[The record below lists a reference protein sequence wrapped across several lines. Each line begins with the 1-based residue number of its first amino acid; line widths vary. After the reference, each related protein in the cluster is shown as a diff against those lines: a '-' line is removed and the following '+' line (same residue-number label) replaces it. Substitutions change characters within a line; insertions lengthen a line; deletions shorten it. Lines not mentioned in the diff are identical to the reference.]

1 MAAAEGP
8 MVPPR
13 SGKKSGLLRLVLS
26 AIGIYALVAVVTMSA
41 DLAFSIGSGNKASNG
56 KFLSTKR
63 LSSPSQTVFR
73 SCRPSALGVAPG
85 ADPVPSMFGHRRV
98 GAGYKITMQ
107 TPDGDKVFD
116 CDEDTYIL
124 DAAEEAGIFDL
135 PYSCR
140 AGACA
145 ACAGQVLEGS
155 VDQEDQAFLEQDQMD
170 KGYCLTCVA
179 YPQSDSGD
187 LEGVSNTKDDKES
200 DSLVGQR
207 TEEALRVLSSF
218 ILGAQELGEMENLPA
233 PTLEILFAS
242 LNDFSGTIK
251 EYPEAAQVLRRALG
265 KADDETLD
273 VAIRRCIEAL
283 ERSRGQGTLLAVL
296 ACSKQGPVSID
307 IVNRALM
314 AIVGAMT
321 SDGVVYGVNS
331 VSGQKFLLSVVAWPL
346 QTVDLTGE
354 YESDAAM
361 LLTSLCRSFLMIAIQ
376 CRPPR
381 DEGDARMVINKRFT
395 QCFLTLLA
403 DNHTAV
409 TAERRECGIGEVAA
423 MVARVAIAV
432 LTPCGPPGGTIRD
445 GVEQIICC
453 DGCRHF
459 GGNRG
464 PFERALDEVLAV
476 DPSRGEELWA
486 ALLAALESEDD
497 TVAGGRASLWK
508 ASEACTFSSE
518 AVVLLWLL
526 LSQSEGFH
534 TTVFPESRV
543 PRGPPDGWEE
553 GGSFRVPSP
562 ARLFLPVVGLVN
574 RILKALD
581 EVAKDEEDA
590 NGSSMD
596 QGARTLGEALL
607 EGSPYKSYSTL
618 LSALVGVLVII
629 TEDRGTVLALRKC
642 EYSKIHAKRLNNDGV
657 LAVAPIEGGSLLD
670 VLVVTSLR
678 MMPYMPSNSIALAAA
693 VCNVCPYLYSISAV
707 TAEKLEEALAEE
719 HQSRRQWTTKGE
731 GDRRTAGE
739 SESLVLA
746 MLSHSEAYSSTEMT
760 TAGLAE
766 GHVGVIK
773 TVLEVS
779 EEAVGE
785 AMRDDASH
793 DDIVDLLPDTMVG
806 LLPPPQPI
814 LVRRH
819 NGGLGGGGSSSFL
832 AFCLG
837 EEDEASR
844 DLAYWLHCFPDTPS
858 FGVDLP
864 KGEYGI
870 PYGTDVTALM
880 EHVAQE
886 GSKADLSRLSR
897 EVTSLGQRLASA
909 EKRLIE
915 VREEKAKS
923 VAAEDYQRA
932 GQLKEEEERLR
943 SSIDHLKSLGLPE
956 SA

>member
-41 DLAFSIGSGNKASNG
+41 DLAFSIGSGNKASSG

-63 LSSPSQTVFR
+63 LSSPPQTVFR

-85 ADPVPSMFGHRRV
+85 ADPVPAMFGHRRV

-155 VDQEDQAFLEQDQMD
+155 VDQEDQAFLEQDQM
-170 KGYCLTCVA
+170 
-179 YPQSDSGD
+179 SGAF
-187 LEGVSNTKDDKES
+187 EGMSNTRDHKEG
-200 DSLVGQR
+200 DSLVAQR

-218 ILGAQELGEMENLPA
+218 ILGDQELGEMENLPA

-251 EYPEAAQVLRRALG
+251 EYPEAAQVLRCALG

-283 ERSRGQGTLLAVL
+283 EEISRAGGKVYEVEDMDRIGGFGTLLAVL
-296 ACSKQGPVSID
+296 VCSKQGPVAID

-314 AIVGAMT
+314 AIVGAMS
-321 SDGVVYGVNS
+321 SDGLVEHSEEDTN
-331 VSGQKFLLSVVAWPL
+331 VVAWPL

-354 YESDAAM
+354 YESDVAM

-376 CRPPR
+376 CRPSPPI
-381 DEGDARMVINKRFT
+381 DEGDACIIIHKRFT

-432 LTPCGPPGGTIRD
+432 LTPCGPPSGTIRD
-445 GVEQIICC
+445 GVEQIICS
-453 DGCRHF
+453 DGRRHF
-459 GGNRG
+459 GGNR
-464 PFERALDEVLAV
+464 
-476 DPSRGEELWA
+476 
-486 ALLAALESEDD
+486 ALESEDD

-526 LSQSEGFH
+526 LSQSEGFR
-534 TTVFPESRV
+534 TTVFPESRL

-553 GGSFRVPSP
+553 GGSFHVPSP
-562 ARLFLPVVGLVN
+562 ARLFLPVVGLIN

-581 EVAKDEEDA
+581 EVAKDEEGVK
-590 NGSSMD
+590 GSSMD

-618 LSALVGVLVII
+618 LSALIGVLVII

-657 LAVAPIEGGSLLD
+657 LAVASFEGGSLLD

-707 TAEKLEEALAEE
+707 TAEKLEEALRKSIRAAVNGRPRGKEIVGLL
-719 HQSRRQWTTKGE
+719 GE
-731 GDRRTAGE
+731 GVATLLTWNYRE

-785 AMRDDASH
+785 AMRDDVSH

-806 LLPPPQPI
+806 LLPPPQPV

-819 NGGLGGGGSSSFL
+819 DGELGGGGSSSFL

-858 FGVDLP
+858 FGADLP

-880 EHVAQE
+880 EHVAEE

-943 SSIDHLKSLGLPE
+943 SSINHLKSLGLPE

>member
-1 MAAAEGP
+1 ML
-8 MVPPR
+8 
-13 SGKKSGLLRLVLS
+13 SLL
-26 AIGIYALVAVVTMSA
+26 
-41 DLAFSIGSGNKASNG
+41 
-56 KFLSTKR
+56 
-63 LSSPSQTVFR
+63 
-73 SCRPSALGVAPG
+73 
-85 ADPVPSMFGHRRV
+85 FG
-98 GAGYKITMQ
+98 Q
-107 TPDGDKVFD
+107 
-116 CDEDTYIL
+116 
-124 DAAEEAGIFDL
+124 
-135 PYSCR
+135 
-140 AGACA
+140 
-145 ACAGQVLEGS
+145 
-155 VDQEDQAFLEQDQMD
+155 
-170 KGYCLTCVA
+170 
-179 YPQSDSGD
+179 SGD

-218 ILGAQELGEMENLPA
+218 ILGDQELGEMENLPA

-251 EYPEAAQVLRRALG
+251 EYPEAAQVLRCALG

-283 ERSRGQGTLLAVL
+283 EEISRAGGKVYEVEDMDRIGGFGTLLAVL

-307 IVNRALM
+307 MVNRALM

-321 SDGVVYGVNS
+321 SDGLVEHS
-331 VSGQKFLLSVVAWPL
+331 EEEEDPDVVAWPL

-354 YESDAAM
+354 YESDVAM

-381 DEGDARMVINKRFT
+381 DEGDACMVIYKGFT

-432 LTPCGPPGGTIRD
+432 LTPCGPPGGTIRG
-445 GVEQIICC
+445 GVEQIICSE
-453 DGCRHF
+453 GRRHF

-464 PFERALDEVLAV
+464 PFERAVDEVLAV

-497 TVAGGRASLWK
+497 TFAGGRASLWK

-526 LSQSEGFH
+526 LSQSEGLH
-534 TTVFPESRV
+534 TLVFPESRL

-553 GGSFRVPSP
+553 GGSFHVPPP
-562 ARLFLPVVGLVN
+562 ARLFLPVVGLIN

-581 EVAKDEEDA
+581 EAGKEEKHEDA
-590 NGSSMD
+590 NGCSMD

-642 EYSKIHAKRLNNDGV
+642 EYTKIHAKRLNKDGV
-657 LAVAPIEGGSLLD
+657 LAVAPFEGGSLLD

-678 MMPYMPSNSIALAAA
+678 MMPHMPSSSIALAAA

-707 TAEKLEEALAEE
+707 TAEKLEEALRKSIRAAVNGRPRGKEIAGLL
-719 HQSRRQWTTKGE
+719 GE
-731 GDRRTAGE
+731 GVATLLTWNYRE

-746 MLSHSEAYSSTEMT
+746 MLSHSGAYSSNEMT

-806 LLPPPQPI
+806 LLPPPQPV

-864 KGEYGI
+864 KGEYGV

-886 GSKADLSRLSR
+886 GSKDDLSRLSR
-897 EVTSLGQRLASA
+897 EVTSLGQKLASA

-932 GQLKEEEERLR
+932 GQLKEEEGRLR